1 MYSKYFLA
9 LAGQMVES
17 NFPNSS
23 GKGGKWEG
31 GTYPNNPKSPPAR
44 QKNLVFLS
52 ADVPY
57 TFCLSGCTVQRV
69 GVVGSVYE
77 WECITLHVG
86 C

>member
-23 GKGGKWEG
+23 GKGGKQ
-31 GTYPNNPKSPPAR
+31 TTQITPKSPPAH
-44 QKNLVFLS
+44 QKNSVFLS

-57 TFCLSGCTVQRV
+57 TFCLSGCTVLCV

>member
-17 NFPNSS
+17 NFPNIS
-23 GKGGKWEG
+23 GKEG
-31 GTYPNNPKSPPAR
+31 DKTHPNNPESPSAQ
-44 QKNLVFLS
+44 QKNLAFLS
-52 ADVPY
+52 ADMPY
-57 TFCLSGCTVQRV
+57 TFCLSGCTVLCV

>member
-23 GKGGKWEG
+23 GKGGKKH
-31 GTYPNNPKSPPAR
+31 TQITPSHPLHTRIIRY
-44 QKNLVFLS
+44 LS

-57 TFCLSGCTVQRV
+57 TFCLSGCTVLCVR
-69 GVVGSVYE
+69 VVGSVYE

>member
-23 GKGGKWEG
+23 GKGGEKPHP
-31 GTYPNNPKSPPAR
+31 TNPKSPGAQ
-44 QKNLVFLS
+44 QKSLVFLS
-52 ADVPY
+52 ADAPY
-57 TFCLSGCTVQRV
+57 TVSGCTVLCV